1 MDPKDFYIVGFGG
14 ANMDLHIRSDKP
26 VIMRDSNP
34 ASVHTSP
41 GGVMR
46 NIMEN
51 AAKLGTDCYLL
62 APVGKDA
69 FGDRIVKS
77 CKDSGINP
85 ERLFISEDF
94 PTSSYMAFMDADGDM
109 LLAANDMRNMDMIP
123 ESYLESNRDI
133 IRGAKAIVCDANPSP
148 ERLAQMCSIAE
159 DIPIFVDPVS
169 VSKGW
174 KYKELL
180 DKIYLIKPNLME
192 LEYLSDIPCKCD
204 EDIKRAV
211 QVLLDK
217 GTKAVAVSLGTR
229 GCYYADAQGSS
240 MFRRL
245 RPVENMANATGAGD
259 AFTAGLVSA
268 WCRGMAP
275 AEMLDYALACGV
287 LAVLSEDTINPLLC
301 NEKVL
306 ETIKEYRI

>member
-1 MDPKDFYIVGFGG
+1 MNSKNYVVGFGG

-51 AAKLGTDCYLL
+51 TARLGTECTLL

-69 FGDRIVKS
+69 FGDRIIKS
-77 CKDSGINP
+77 CRESGINP
-85 ERLFISEDF
+85 DRLYISEDLA
-94 PTSSYMAFMDADGDM
+94 TSSYMAFMDADGDM

-123 ESYLESNRDI
+123 ASYLEENKDI
-133 IRGAKAIVCDANPSP
+133 IQGAKAIVCDANPQL
-148 ERLAQMCSIAE
+148 ERLEQMCEIAAGT
-159 DIPIFVDPVS
+159 PIFVDPVS

-174 KYKELL
+174 KYKGLL

-192 LEYLSDIPCKCD
+192 LEYLSGMQCRNDD
-204 EDIKRAV
+204 DIKAAV
-211 QVLLDK
+211 QELLNK
-217 GTKAVAVSLGTR
+217 GTKAVAVSLGIR
-229 GCYYADAQGSS
+229 GCYYADAEGNS
-240 MFRRL
+240 MFRNL

-268 WCRGMAP
+268 WCRGFKP
-275 AEMLDYALACGV
+275 EDMLDYALACGI
-287 LAVLSEDTINPLLC
+287 LAVLSEDTINVNLC
-301 NEKVL
+301 DSLVK
-306 ETIKEYRI
+306 ETIEKYRI